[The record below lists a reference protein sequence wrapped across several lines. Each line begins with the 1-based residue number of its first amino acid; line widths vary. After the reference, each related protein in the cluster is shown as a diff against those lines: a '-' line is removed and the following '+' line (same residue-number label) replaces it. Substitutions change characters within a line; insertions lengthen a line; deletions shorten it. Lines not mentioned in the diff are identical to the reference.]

1 MTSSKHHHKLQEGAM
16 GVLLKGRLRGIMSL
30 ASLAAL
36 SACSGGF
43 IPPASTG
50 AQAGPPPAQDV
61 QSDVAANQPTVRTAP
76 PPIPAQDINVLP
88 NIQIVAATP
97 ITPIAFT
104 PTTGTTSKA
113 IGIVAGPSLDSL
125 GLSDA
130 SLSRALTAFQR
141 TCPALLRREDLSG
154 LTLKTDWQSVCS
166 TVATWPKD
174 NARVFFT
181 DYFDVVQVGNGQ
193 AFATGYYEPEIEGS
207 RDRRPGY
214 EAPIY
219 KRPSD
224 LMEIDLGQ
232 FSDSMKGK
240 KIRGQMKGNQF
251 VPYMDRKAIVEGGLA
266 GRGLE
271 LAWAKD
277 PVKFFSLQVQGS
289 GRLRLPDG
297 KVMQIGYDSQ
307 NGRDYT
313 GIGKVMRERGLLQPG
328 KARMQD
334 IEAWLRA
341 NPDQANDVMNANKSW
356 VFFREL
362 DRIGAVGALN
372 TVVIGQTTVAAD
384 PMFTPLGAPVVLSM
398 DRADANGLWVA
409 QDTGGAIK
417 GPNRFDTFW
426 GAGLDAEARAGGMSA
441 KGTAFLL
448 LPKGVLNRV
457 APVKP

>member
-1 MTSSKHHHKLQEGAM
+1 M
-16 GVLLKGRLRGIMSL
+16 GVFAKGRVRAILTIASTL
-30 ASLAAL
+30 ALA
-36 SACSGGF
+36 ACSGGF
-43 IPPASTG
+43 IPPANTG
-50 AQAGPPPAQDV
+50 AQASLPPVQDRPV
-61 QSDVAANQPTVRTAP
+61 DSPEAPSSPTVRTAP
-76 PPIPAQDINVLP
+76 PPIPAQDTNVLP
-88 NIQIVAATP
+88 SIRIVASTP
-97 ITPIAFT
+97 MTPVAFT
-104 PTTGTTSKA
+104 PATGTTSKA
-113 IGIVAGPSLDSL
+113 IGIVAGPAIDSLD
-125 GLSDA
+125 LSDA

-154 LTLKTDWQSVCS
+154 LTQKTDWATACS
-166 TVATWPKD
+166 AVSTWSKE
-174 NARVFFT
+174 NARRFFT
-181 DYFDVVQVGNGQ
+181 DYFEVVQVGNGQ

-207 RDRRPGY
+207 RDRQPGY
-214 EAPIY
+214 ETPIY
-219 KRPSD
+219 KRPAE
-224 LMEIDLGQ
+224 LTEIDLGQ
-232 FSDSMKGK
+232 FSEGLKGK
-240 KIRGQMKGNQF
+240 KIRGQVKGGKF
-251 VPYMDRKAIVEGGLA
+251 VPFMDRKAIVEGGLA

-289 GRLRLPDG
+289 GRLKLPDG
-297 KVMQIGYDSQ
+297 NVMQIGYDSQ

-362 DRIGAVGALN
+362 DKMGAVGALN

-417 GPNRFDTFW
+417 GANRFDTFW

-448 LPKGVLNRV
+448 LPKGVLARLTSVKIPVISN
-457 APVKP
+457 APTP